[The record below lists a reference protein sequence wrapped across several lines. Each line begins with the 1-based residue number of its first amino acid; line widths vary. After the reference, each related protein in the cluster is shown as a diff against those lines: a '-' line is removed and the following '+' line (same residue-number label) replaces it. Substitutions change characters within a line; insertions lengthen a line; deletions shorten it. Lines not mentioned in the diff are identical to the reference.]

1 MPIDE
6 KLIKTK
12 KVTLQREI
20 INTHFVNDWIPL
32 PNNRK
37 YVTSDG
43 IHLLYKSAYL
53 YSKIF
58 ISEAE
63 KLYDI

>member
-1 MPIDE
+1 M
-6 KLIKTK
+6 KG
-12 KVTLQREI
+12 I
-20 INTHFVNDWIPL
+20 IL
-32 PNNRK
+32 AG
-37 YVTSDG
+37 G